1 MPATERLGMMD
12 IERWLDKEI
21 IKIIER
27 GASKRALASLIKD
40 ALAKAREQSITASE
54 MTIFL
59 TNAFFDSSIKM
70 IEDAWVECGCRYA
83 EMVILIRDKIGNEQ
97 TIELR
102 V

>member
-1 MPATERLGMMD
+1 MD

>member
-1 MPATERLGMMD
+1 MPATERLGTMD

-97 TIELR
+97 TIALR